1 MEKQKLTPL
10 KRFWLLLKPDKIEI
24 RNIYIYAIFI
34 GLINLSLP
42 IGIQA
47 IINLIQGGAV
57 STSWIV
63 LIFFVVGG
71 IAISGILQ
79 IKQLHITENLQQ
91 KVFARAAF
99 EFAYRVPR
107 IKLERLHKHYT
118 PELMNRFFDIVSV
131 QKALPK
137 IMIDFSSA
145 GIEAFFGLILLSLYH
160 PFFIL
165 FSLFLII
172 IVFVILRL
180 TVRRGL
186 ETSLDESKRKYQ
198 IAHWL
203 QEVAKANYTFKLAGE
218 TQLPLNEVNSKTEGY
233 VRARE
238 SHFSVLVSQYGL
250 MVGFKA
256 LVAFGL
262 LLIGGLLVIEQELNI
277 GQFVAAEIII
287 LLVMNSI
294 EKIMLNFDTIYDI
307 LTSLEKIAQVTDL
320 ELDTEGGIRLQ
331 EGDTKGLEVN
341 LNQVTFE
348 YPEENKTVLNNI
360 NLDIASGE
368 RVVISGQNDSGKSTL
383 LYVIGG
389 LYSPS
394 RGSIVVDSIPVNN
407 YCPESL
413 RNGIGGYLRDE
424 SLFEGTL
431 LENITLGRDGATF
444 ENVRWATE
452 SLGLSKLINDLPYG
466 YDTRV
471 LPQGRQFSKST
482 IAKIL
487 IARSIV
493 DRPRL
498 LLLENSFSVF
508 SEEDRKNILQ
518 FLLDHENDWTVL
530 LTSSQPLENL
540 KDLKYRQVVLDKGE
554 VIDIKDISC

>member
-1 MEKQKLTPL
+1 METKKLTPL
-10 KRFWLLLKPDKIEI
+10 QRFWLLLKPDKMEI

-42 IGIQA
+42 IGVQA

-71 IAISGILQ
+71 IALSGILQ
-79 IKQLHITENLQQ
+79 IKQMHITENLQQ

-107 IKLERLHKHYT
+107 IRLERLHKYHA
-118 PELMNRFFDIVSV
+118 PELMNRFFDIISV

-137 IMIDFSSA
+137 IMVDFSSA
-145 GIEAFFGLILLSLYH
+145 AIQALFGLILLSLYH

-172 IVFVILRL
+172 IVIVILRL

-203 QEVAKANYTFKLAGE
+203 QELAKANYTFKLAGE

-233 VRARE
+233 IRARE
-238 SHFSVLVSQYGL
+238 SHFSVLLNQYGL

-262 LLIGGLLVIEQELNI
+262 LLIGGLLVIEQQLNI

-294 EKIMLNFDTIYDI
+294 EKIMLNFETIYDI

-320 ELDTEGGIRLQ
+320 ELDTEGGIRLN
-331 EGDTKGLEVN
+331 DSTKGFEVN
-341 LNQVTFE
+341 LNQVNFE
-348 YPEENKTVLNNI
+348 YPEEQKSVLSNI
-360 NLDIASGE
+360 SLNIASGE
-368 RVVISGQNDSGKSTL
+368 RVVVSGQNDSGKSTL
-383 LYVIGG
+383 LYLIAG
-389 LYSPS
+389 LYKPS
-394 RGSIVVDSIPVNN
+394 KGSLVIDSIPVNN

-413 RNGIGGYLRDE
+413 RARIGGYLRDE
-424 SLFEGTL
+424 TLFEGTL
-431 LENITLGRDGATF
+431 LENITLGRDSATF
-444 ENVRWATE
+444 ENVRWAVE
-452 SLGLSKLINDLPYG
+452 SVGLLGLINDLPLG

-471 LPQGRQFSKST
+471 LPQGKQFSKST

-493 DRPRL
+493 DKPRL

-508 SEEDRKNILQ
+508 SKEDRAHLLQ
-518 FLLDHENDWTVL
+518 FLLDHKHEWTVL
-530 LTSSQPLENL
+530 LTSSQPLNL
-540 KDLKYRQVVLDKGE
+540 KNLNYREVILDKGE
-554 VIDIKDISC
+554 IIEIKDISC

>member
-1 MEKQKLTPL
+1 MEKTKHTPL
-10 KRFWLLLKPDKIEI
+10 KRFWLLLKPDKREI
-24 RNIYIYAIFI
+24 RNIYVYAIFI

-91 KVFARAAF
+91 KVFTRAAF
-99 EFAYRVPR
+99 EFAYRIPR
-107 IKLERLHKHYT
+107 IKLERLHKHHA

-145 GIEAFFGLILLSLYH
+145 TIQALFGLILLSLYH

-165 FSLFLII
+165 FSLLLII
-172 IVFVILRL
+172 IVMMILRL
-180 TVRRGL
+180 TVRKGL

-203 QEVAKANYTFKLAGE
+203 QELAKANYTFKLAGE
-218 TQLPLNEVNSKTEGY
+218 TQLPLNEVNTKTEGY

-238 SHFSVLVSQYGL
+238 SHFSVLVNQYGL

-262 LLIGGLLVIEQELNI
+262 LLIGGILVIEQQLNI

-320 ELDTEGGIRLQ
+320 ELDTDGGIRLNEKA
-331 EGDTKGLEVN
+331 EGLDVGLK
-341 LNQVTFE
+341 QVSFE
-348 YPEENKTVLNNI
+348 YPEENKVVLKNI
-360 NLDIASGE
+360 SLDIESGE
-368 RVVISGQNDSGKSTL
+368 RVVVSGQNDSGKSTL
-383 LYVIGG
+383 LYLIGG

-394 RGSIVVDSIPVNN
+394 RGSIVMESIPVQN

-413 RNGIGGYLRDE
+413 RSSIGGYLRDE
-424 SLFEGTL
+424 ALFEGTL
-431 LENITLGRDGATF
+431 LENITLGRDRATF
-444 ENVRWATE
+444 DNVRWAVDA
-452 SLGLSKLINDLPYG
+452 LGLSSLINDLPFG
-466 YDTRV
+466 YDTRM

-482 IAKIL
+482 TAKIL

-508 SEEDRKNILQ
+508 SEEDRKIILQ
-518 FLLDHENDWTVL
+518 FLLDHKHPWTVL
-530 LTSSQPLENL
+530 LTSSQPLVNL
-540 KDLKYRQVVLDKGE
+540 KDLKYREVVLNKGE
-554 VIDIKDISC
+554 IIDVKDISC

>member
-1 MEKQKLTPL
+1 MENQKLTPL

-71 IAISGILQ
+71 IALSGILQ

-91 KVFARAAF
+91 KVFSRAAF
-99 EFAYRVPR
+99 EFAYRIPR
-107 IKLERLHKHYT
+107 IKLERLHKHYA

-145 GIEAFFGLILLSLYH
+145 GIQALFGLILLSLYH

-165 FSLFLII
+165 FSLFLIV
-172 IVFVILRL
+172 IVMLILRI

-218 TQLPLNEVNSKTEGY
+218 TQLPLNEVNQKTEGY

-250 MVGFKA
+250 MVAFKA

-294 EKIMLNFDTIYDI
+294 EKVMLNFDTIYDI

-320 ELDTEGGIRLQ
+320 ELDSEGGIRLNN
-331 EGDTKGLEVN
+331 DTKGLEVN
-341 LNQVTFE
+341 VNQVTFE

-360 NLDIASGE
+360 ELDIASGE

-383 LYVIGG
+383 LYLIGG
-389 LYSPS
+389 LYSPT
-394 RGSIVVDSIPVNN
+394 RGSIVMDSIPVNN

-413 RNGIGGYLRDE
+413 RSSIGGYLRDE
-424 SLFEGTL
+424 ALFEGTL

-508 SEEDRKNILQ
+508 SEEDRKSILQ
-518 FLLDHENDWTVL
+518 FLLDHNNEWTVL

-540 KDLKYRQVVLDKGE
+540 KDLKYRRVVLNKGQI
-554 VIDIKDISC
+554 IDIKNISC

>member
-1 MEKQKLTPL
+1 MEKKKLTPL

-71 IAISGILQ
+71 IALSGILQ

-91 KVFARAAF
+91 KVFSRAAF
-99 EFAYRVPR
+99 EFAYRIPR
-107 IKLERLHKHYT
+107 IKLERLHKHYA

-165 FSLFLII
+165 FSFFLII
-172 IVFVILRL
+172 VVFIILRL

-203 QEVAKANYTFKLAGE
+203 QEVAKANYTFKLAGQ
-218 TQLPLNEVNSKTEGY
+218 TQLPLNEVNTKTEGY

-250 MVGFKA
+250 MVAFKA

-294 EKIMLNFDTIYDI
+294 EKVMLNFDTIYDI

-320 ELDTEGGIRLQ
+320 ELDSEGGIRLND
-331 EGDTKGLEVN
+331 DTKGLEVSV
-341 LNQVTFE
+341 NQVTFE
-348 YPEENKTVLNNI
+348 YPEENKTVLNKI
-360 NLDIASGE
+360 DLDITSGE

-383 LYVIGG
+383 LYLIGG

-394 RGSIVVDSIPVNN
+394 RGSIVMDSIPVNN

-413 RNGIGGYLRDE
+413 RSSIGGYLRDE

-431 LENITLGRDGATF
+431 LENITLGRDRANF
-444 ENVRWATE
+444 DNVRWATE
-452 SLGLSKLINDLPYG
+452 ALGLSKLINELPYG
-466 YDTRV
+466 YDTKV

-508 SEEDRKNILQ
+508 SEDDRKSILQ
-518 FLLDHENDWTVL
+518 FLLDHKNEWTVL
-530 LTSSQPLENL
+530 LTSSQPLVNL
-540 KDLKYRQVVLDKGE
+540 KDLKYREVVLDKGE
-554 VIDIKDISC
+554 IIDEKIISC

>member
-1 MEKQKLTPL
+1 MENQKLTPL

-71 IAISGILQ
+71 IALSGILQ

-91 KVFARAAF
+91 KVFSRAAF

-107 IKLERLHKHYT
+107 IRLERLHKHYA
-118 PELMNRFFDIVSV
+118 PELMNRFFDIVSI

-145 GIEAFFGLILLSLYH
+145 GIQAFFGLILLSLYH

-165 FSLFLII
+165 FSLFLIV
-172 IVFVILRL
+172 IVMLILRV

-218 TQLPLNEVNSKTEGY
+218 TQLPLNEVNTKTEGY
-233 VRARE
+233 IRARE
-238 SHFSVLVSQYGL
+238 SHFSVLVNQYGL

-262 LLIGGLLVIEQELNI
+262 LLIGGLLVIEQQLNI

-294 EKIMLNFDTIYDI
+294 EKVMLNFDTIYDI

-320 ELDTEGGIRLQ
+320 ELDTEGGIRLN
-331 EGDTKGLEVN
+331 GGKKGLEVN

-360 NLDIASGE
+360 NLDIESGE

-383 LYVIGG
+383 LYLIGG

-394 RGSIVVDSIPVNN
+394 RGSIVMDSIPVNN

-413 RNGIGGYLRDE
+413 RSGIGGYLRDE
-424 SLFEGTL
+424 ALFEGSL

-452 SLGLSKLINDLPYG
+452 ALGLSSLINDLPYG

-482 IAKIL
+482 TAKIL

-508 SEEDRKNILQ
+508 SEKDRMNILQ
-518 FLLDHENDWTVL
+518 FLLDHDHEWTVL

-540 KDLKYRQVVLDKGE
+540 KNLKYRRVVLDRGE

>member
-1 MEKQKLTPL
+1 MEKPKLTPL

-42 IGIQA
+42 IGIQS

-71 IAISGILQ
+71 IALSGILQ

-91 KVFARAAF
+91 KVFSRAAF

-107 IKLERLHKHYT
+107 IKLEKLHKKHA

-137 IMIDFSSA
+137 IMVDFSSA

-172 IVFVILRL
+172 VVIIILRL
-180 TVRRGL
+180 TVRRGM
-186 ETSLDESKRKYQ
+186 ETSMDESKRKYQ

-203 QEVAKANYTFKLAGE
+203 QEVAKAKNTFKLAGE
-218 TQLPLNEVNSKTEGY
+218 TQLPLNEINTKTEGY
-233 VRARE
+233 IRARE

-250 MVGFKA
+250 MVAFKG

-262 LLIGGLLVIEQELNI
+262 LLIGGLLVIEQQLNI

-320 ELDTEGGIRLQ
+320 ELDTEEGIHLTK
-331 EGDTKGLEVN
+331 EGKGLEVN

-348 YPEENKTVLNNI
+348 YPDENKTVLSNI
-360 NLDIASGE
+360 DLDIESGE
-368 RVVISGQNDSGKSTL
+368 RVVVSGQNDSGKSTL
-383 LYVIGG
+383 LYLIGG

-394 RGSIVVDSIPVNN
+394 RGSIVMDSIPTNN
-407 YCPESL
+407 YSPESL
-413 RNGIGGYLRDE
+413 RSGIGGYLRDE
-424 SLFEGTL
+424 QLFEGTL
-431 LENITLGRDGATF
+431 LENITLGRDHATF
-444 ENVRWATE
+444 KNVKWATE
-452 SLGLSKLINDLPYG
+452 ALGLSKLINDLPFG
-466 YDTRV
+466 YDTKV

-518 FLLDHENDWTVL
+518 FLLNHDNDWTVM

-540 KDLKYRQVVLDKGE
+540 TDLKYRQVVLDKGKI
-554 VIDIKDISC
+554 IDIKNISC

>member
-1 MEKQKLTPL
+1 MENKKLTPL

-71 IAISGILQ
+71 IVLSGILQ

-91 KVFARAAF
+91 KVFSRAAF
-99 EFAYRVPR
+99 EFAYRIPR
-107 IKLERLHKHYT
+107 IRLERLHRYYA

-145 GIEAFFGLILLSLYH
+145 GIQAFFGLILLSLYH

-165 FSLFLII
+165 FSLFLVV
-172 IVFVILRL
+172 IVMLILRV

-218 TQLPLNEVNSKTEGY
+218 TQLPLNEVNTKTEGY
-233 VRARE
+233 IRARE

-262 LLIGGLLVIEQELNI
+262 LLIGGILVIEQQLNI

-294 EKIMLNFDTIYDI
+294 EKVMLNFDTIYDI

-320 ELDTEGGIRLQ
+320 ELDTEGGIRLN
-331 EGDTKGLEVN
+331 EDKKGLQVN
-341 LNQVTFE
+341 VNNVTFE
-348 YPEENKTVLNNI
+348 YPEENKTVLNDI
-360 NLDIASGE
+360 SLDIASGE
-368 RVVISGQNDSGKSTL
+368 RVIISGQNDSGKSTL
-383 LYVIGG
+383 LYLIGG
-389 LYSPS
+389 LYSPT
-394 RGSIVVDSIPVNN
+394 RGSIIMDSIPVNN

-413 RNGIGGYLRDE
+413 RSSIGGYLRDE

-466 YDTRV
+466 YDTKV

-508 SEEDRKNILQ
+508 SEKDRKNILQ
-518 FLLDHENDWTVL
+518 FLLDHNNDWTVL
-530 LTSSQPLENL
+530 LTSSQPLIEL
-540 KDLKYRQVVLDKGE
+540 KDLEYRQVVLDRGE
-554 VIDIKDISC
+554 IIDIKNISC

>member
-1 MEKQKLTPL
+1 MEKKKLTPL
-10 KRFWLLLKPDKIEI
+10 QRFWLLLKPDKIEI

-42 IGIQA
+42 IGVQA

-71 IAISGILQ
+71 IALSGILQ

-107 IKLERLHKHYT
+107 IRLERLHKHYT

-131 QKALPK
+131 QKSLPK
-137 IMIDFSSA
+137 IMVDFSSA
-145 GIEAFFGLILLSLYH
+145 AIQAFFGLILLSLYH

-165 FSLFLII
+165 FSVFLILV
-172 IVFVILRL
+172 VFLILRA

-186 ETSLDESKRKYQ
+186 STSMDESKRKYQ

-233 VRARE
+233 IRARE

-250 MVGFKA
+250 MVAFKA

-262 LLIGGLLVIEQELNI
+262 LLIGGLLVIDQQLNI

-320 ELDTEGGIRLQ
+320 ELDTEGGVRL
-331 EGDTKGLEVN
+331 GDKTKGFEVN
-341 LNQVTFE
+341 LNHVSFE
-348 YPEENKTVLNNI
+348 YPEEKKTVI
-360 NLDIASGE
+360 DDVNLDIKPGE

-383 LYVIGG
+383 LYLIGG

-394 RGSIVVDSIPVNN
+394 RGSIVMDSVPVNN

-413 RNGIGGYLRDE
+413 RSRIGGYLRDE

-431 LENITLGRDGATF
+431 LENITLGRDKATF
-444 ENVRWATE
+444 ENVRWAVE
-452 SLGLSKLINDLPYG
+452 SLGLSKLINDLPLG
-466 YDTRV
+466 YDTPV
-471 LPQGRQFSKST
+471 LPQGKQFSKST

-498 LLLENSFSVF
+498 ILLENSFSVF
-508 SEEDRKNILQ
+508 SKEDRKSILQ
-518 FLLDHENDWTVL
+518 FLMSHDHDWTVL
-530 LTSSQPLENL
+530 LTSSQPLNLENL
-540 KDLKYRQVVLDKGE
+540 NYRLVELDKGKI
-554 VIDIKDISC
+554 IDIKDVSC

>member
-1 MEKQKLTPL
+1 MEKKTLTPI
-10 KRFWLLLKPDKIEI
+10 KRFWLLLKPDKVEI
-24 RNIYIYAIFI
+24 RNIYIYAVFI

-42 IGIQA
+42 VGIQA

-63 LIFFVVGG
+63 LIFFVVSG
-71 IAISGILQ
+71 IVLSGILQ

-91 KVFARAAF
+91 KVFSRAAF

-107 IKLERLHKHYT
+107 IKLERLHKYHA

-145 GIEAFFGLILLSLYH
+145 GIQAFFGLILLSLYH

-165 FSLFLII
+165 FSLFLVT
-172 IVFVILRL
+172 IVMLILRA

-203 QEVAKANYTFKLAGE
+203 QELAKANYTFKLAGD
-218 TQLPLNEVNSKTEGY
+218 TQLPLNEVNTKSEGY
-233 VRARE
+233 IRARE
-238 SHFSVLVSQYGL
+238 SHFSILVRQYGL

-262 LLIGGLLVIEQELNI
+262 LLIGGLLVIEQQLNI

-320 ELDTEGGIRLQ
+320 ELDSEGGIRMNG
-331 EGDTKGLEVN
+331 EKSGLEVK
-341 LNQVTFE
+341 LNHVSFE

-360 NLDIASGE
+360 NLDIAPEE

-383 LYVIGG
+383 LYLLGG

-394 RGSIVVDSIPVNN
+394 RGSIVLDNIPVNN
-407 YCPESL
+407 YCPESM
-413 RNGIGGYLRDE
+413 RSRIGGYLRDE
-424 SLFEGTL
+424 SLFEGSL
-431 LENITLGRDGATF
+431 LENITLGRDAATF
-444 ENVRWATE
+444 ENVHWAVE
-452 SLGLSKLINDLPYG
+452 ALGLSSMINDLPYG

-508 SEEDRKNILQ
+508 SEGDRQRILQ
-518 FLLDHENDWTVL
+518 FLLDHEHSWTVL
-530 LTSSQPLENL
+530 LTSSQPLVGL
-540 KDLKYRQVVLDKGE
+540 KNLKYREVVLDKGE
-554 VIDIKDISC
+554 VIDINEISC

>member
-1 MEKQKLTPL
+1 MENQKSTPL

-71 IAISGILQ
+71 IALSGILQ

-91 KVFARAAF
+91 KVFSRAAF
-99 EFAYRVPR
+99 EFAYRIPR
-107 IKLERLHKHYT
+107 IKLERLHKHYA

-145 GIEAFFGLILLSLYH
+145 GIQALFGLILLSLYH

-165 FSLFLII
+165 FSLFLIV
-172 IVFVILRL
+172 IVMLILRI

-218 TQLPLNEVNSKTEGY
+218 TQLPLNEVNQKTEGY

-250 MVGFKA
+250 MVAFKA

-294 EKIMLNFDTIYDI
+294 EKVMLNFDTIYDI

-320 ELDTEGGIRLQ
+320 ELDSEGGIRLNN
-331 EGDTKGLEVN
+331 DTKGLEVN
-341 LNQVTFE
+341 VNQVTFE

-360 NLDIASGE
+360 ELDIASGE

-383 LYVIGG
+383 LYLIGG
-389 LYSPS
+389 LYSPT
-394 RGSIVVDSIPVNN
+394 RGSIVMDSIPVNN

-413 RNGIGGYLRDE
+413 RSSIGGYLRDE
-424 SLFEGTL
+424 ALFEGTL

-508 SEEDRKNILQ
+508 SEEDRKSILQ
-518 FLLDHENDWTVL
+518 FLLDHNNEWTVL

-540 KDLKYRQVVLDKGE
+540 KDLKYRRVVLNKGQI
-554 VIDIKDISC
+554 IDIKNISC

>member
-1 MEKQKLTPL
+1 MENIKLTPL

-24 RNIYIYAIFI
+24 RNIYVYAIFI

-57 STSWIV
+57 STTWIV

-71 IAISGILQ
+71 IVLSGILQ

-91 KVFARAAF
+91 KIFARAAF
-99 EFAYRVPR
+99 EFAYRIPR
-107 IKLERLHKHYT
+107 IKLERLFKYHA
-118 PELMNRFFDIVSV
+118 PELMNRFFDVVAV
-131 QKALPK
+131 QKSLPK
-137 IMIDFSSA
+137 IMVDFSSA
-145 GIEAFFGLILLSLYH
+145 GIQVFFGLILLSLYH

-165 FSLFLII
+165 FSLFLIM
-172 IVFVILRL
+172 IVILILRL
-180 TVRRGL
+180 TVRKGL

-203 QEVAKANYTFKLAGE
+203 QEVAKANYTFKLAGQ
-218 TQLPLNEVNSKTEGY
+218 TQLPLNRVNKKTEGY
-233 VRARE
+233 IRARE
-238 SHFSVLVSQYGL
+238 SHFGVLVNQYGL

-262 LLIGGLLVIEQELNI
+262 LLIGGLLVIEQQLNI

-294 EKIMLNFDTIYDI
+294 EKVMLNFDTIYDI

-320 ELDTEGGIRLQ
+320 DLDTEGGIRLNN
-331 EGDTKGLEVN
+331 GTKGLEVN
-341 LNQVTFE
+341 LNEVSFE
-348 YPEENKTVLNNI
+348 YPEENKTVLNKI
-360 NLDIASGE
+360 SLDVASGE

-383 LYVIGG
+383 LYLIGG

-394 RGSIVVDSIPVNN
+394 RGSIVMDSIPVNN

-413 RNGIGGYLRDE
+413 RSGIGGYLRDE
-424 SLFEGTL
+424 ALFEGSL
-431 LENITLGRDGATF
+431 LENITLGRDAATF

-452 SLGLSKLINDLPYG
+452 SLGLSQLINDLPYG
-466 YDTRV
+466 YDTKV

-508 SEEDRKNILQ
+508 SEEDRRDILQ

-540 KDLKYRQVVLDKGE
+540 KDLEYRRVILDRGE
-554 VIDIKDISC
+554 IIDIKNISC

>member
-1 MEKQKLTPL
+1 MEKRTLTPI
-10 KRFWLLLKPDKIEI
+10 KRFWLLLKPDKVEI
-24 RNIYIYAIFI
+24 RNIYIYAVFI

-42 IGIQA
+42 VGIQA

-63 LIFFVVGG
+63 LIFFVVAG
-71 IAISGILQ
+71 IVLSGILQ

-91 KVFARAAF
+91 KVFSRAAF

-107 IKLERLHKHYT
+107 IRLERLHKYHA

-145 GIEAFFGLILLSLYH
+145 GIQALFGLILLSLYH

-165 FSLFLII
+165 FSLFLVT
-172 IVFVILRL
+172 IVMLILRA

-203 QEVAKANYTFKLAGE
+203 QELAKANYTFKLAGD
-218 TQLPLNEVNSKTEGY
+218 TQLPLNEVNTKTEGY
-233 VRARE
+233 IRARE
-238 SHFSVLVSQYGL
+238 SHFSILLRQYGL
-250 MVGFKA
+250 MIGFKA

-262 LLIGGLLVIEQELNI
+262 LLIGGLLVIEQQLNI

-320 ELDTEGGIRLQ
+320 ELDTEGGIRMNG
-331 EGDTKGLEVN
+331 EKGGLDVK
-341 LNQVTFE
+341 LNNVSFE

-360 NLDIASGE
+360 NLDIVSEE

-383 LYVIGG
+383 LYLLGG

-394 RGSIVVDSIPVNN
+394 RGSIVLDNIPVNN
-407 YCPESL
+407 YCPESM
-413 RNGIGGYLRDE
+413 RSRIGGYLRDE

-431 LENITLGRDGATF
+431 LENITLGRDAATF
-444 ENVRWATE
+444 ENVHWAVE
-452 SLGLSKLINDLPYG
+452 SLGLSKMINDLPYG

-508 SEEDRKNILQ
+508 SEGDRQRILQ
-518 FLLDHENDWTVL
+518 FLLNHEHNWTVL
-530 LTSSQPLENL
+530 LTSSQPLVGL
-540 KDLKYRQVVLDKGE
+540 KDLKYREVVLDKGE
-554 VIDIKDISC
+554 VIDIKEISC

>member
-1 MEKQKLTPL
+1 MEKAKLTPL

-71 IAISGILQ
+71 IALSGILQ
-79 IKQLHITENLQQ
+79 IKQMHITENLQQ

-99 EFAYRVPR
+99 EFAYRIPR
-107 IKLERLHKHYT
+107 IKLERLHKYHA

-145 GIEAFFGLILLSLYH
+145 AIQAFFGLILLSLYH

-172 IVFVILRL
+172 IVMLILRV
-180 TVRRGL
+180 TVRKGL

-203 QEVAKANYTFKLAGE
+203 QELAKANYTFKLAGE
-218 TQLPLNEVNSKTEGY
+218 TQLPLNEVNTKTEGY

-238 SHFSVLVSQYGL
+238 SHFGVLVSQYGL

-262 LLIGGLLVIEQELNI
+262 LLIGGLLVIEQQLNI

-294 EKIMLNFDTIYDI
+294 EKIMLNFETIYDI

-320 ELDTEGGIRLQ
+320 ELDTEGGIRLNGKT
-331 EGDTKGLEVN
+331 EGLKVN

-348 YPEENKTVLNNI
+348 YPEENKTVLNQI
-360 NLDIASGE
+360 SLDIASGE
-368 RVVISGQNDSGKSTL
+368 RVIISGENDSGKSTL
-383 LYVIGG
+383 LYLIGG
-389 LYSPS
+389 LYSPN
-394 RGSIVVDSIPVNN
+394 RGSIVMDSIPVNN

-413 RNGIGGYLRDE
+413 RSSIGGYLRDE

-431 LENITLGRDGATF
+431 LENITLGRDKATF
-444 ENVRWATE
+444 ENVRWAVE
-452 SLGLSKLINDLPYG
+452 ALGLSKLINDLPLG

-482 IAKIL
+482 TAKIL

-518 FLLDHENDWTVL
+518 FLLDHNHDWTVL
-530 LTSSQPLENL
+530 LTSSQPIENL
-540 KDLKYRQVVLDKGE
+540 KDLKYRQVVLNKGE
-554 VIDIKDISC
+554 IIEIKEISC

>member
-1 MEKQKLTPL
+1 MEKTKLTPL

-71 IAISGILQ
+71 IALSGILQ

-91 KVFARAAF
+91 KIFSRAAF
-99 EFAYRVPR
+99 EFAFRIPR
-107 IKLERLHKHYT
+107 IKLERLHKHYA

-145 GIEAFFGLILLSLYH
+145 GIQAFFGLILLSLYH

-165 FSLFLII
+165 FSLFLIV
-172 IVFVILRL
+172 IVMLILRV
-180 TVRRGL
+180 TVRRGM

-203 QEVAKANYTFKLAGE
+203 QELAKANYTFKLAGE
-218 TQLPLNEVNSKTEGY
+218 TQLPLNEVNTRTEGY
-233 VRARE
+233 IRARE
-238 SHFSVLVSQYGL
+238 SHFSILVNQYGL
-250 MVGFKA
+250 MVAFKA

-262 LLIGGLLVIEQELNI
+262 LLIGGLLVIEQQLNI

-294 EKIMLNFDTIYDI
+294 EKVMLNFDTIYDI

-320 ELDTEGGIRLQ
+320 ELDSEGGIQLNS
-331 EGDTKGLEVN
+331 DTKGLEVN
-341 LNQVTFE
+341 VNQVTFE

-383 LYVIGG
+383 LYLIGG

-394 RGSIVVDSIPVNN
+394 RGSIVMDSIPVNN

-413 RNGIGGYLRDE
+413 RSRIGGYLRDE
-424 SLFEGTL
+424 ALFEGTL
-431 LENITLGRDGATF
+431 LENITLGRDGASF

-452 SLGLSKLINDLPYG
+452 SLGLSKLINSLPYG
-466 YDTRV
+466 YDTKV

-508 SEEDRKNILQ
+508 GEEDRKNILQ
-518 FLLDHENDWTVL
+518 FLLDSKNDWTVL
-530 LTSSQPLENL
+530 LTSSQPITQL
-540 KDLKYRQVVLDKGE
+540 KDMEYREVVLDKGE
-554 VIDIKDISC
+554 IIDIKNISC

>member
-1 MEKQKLTPL
+1 METSKLTPL

-71 IAISGILQ
+71 IALSGILQ

-107 IKLERLHKHYT
+107 IKLERLHKRHA
-118 PELMNRFFDIVSV
+118 PELMNRFFDIISV

-145 GIEAFFGLILLSLYH
+145 AIQAFFGLILLSLYH

-172 IVFVILRL
+172 IVFFILRI

-203 QEVAKANYTFKLAGE
+203 QELAKANYTFKMAGE
-218 TQLPLNEVNSKTEGY
+218 TQLPLNEVNDKTEGY

-238 SHFSVLVSQYGL
+238 SHFSVLVNQYGL
-250 MVGFKA
+250 MVAFKA

-262 LLIGGLLVIEQELNI
+262 LLIGGLLVIEQQLNI
-277 GQFVAAEIII
+277 GQFVASEIII

-320 ELDTEGGIRLQ
+320 ELDTDGGIRLQ
-331 EGDTKGLEVN
+331 DKTKGFDVN
-341 LNQVTFE
+341 LHEVTFE
-348 YPEENKTVLNNI
+348 YPEENKTVLNHVS
-360 NLDIASGE
+360 LDIKAGE
-368 RVVISGQNDSGKSTL
+368 RIVISGQNDSGKSTL
-383 LYVIGG
+383 LYLIGG

-394 RGSIVVDSIPVNN
+394 RGSIVMDRIPVKN

-413 RNGIGGYLRDE
+413 RSKIGGYLRDE

-431 LENITLGRDGATF
+431 LENITLGRDNANF
-444 ENVRWATE
+444 DNVRWAVE
-452 SLGLSKLINDLPYG
+452 ALGLSKLINDLPLG
-466 YDTRV
+466 YDTRI

-482 IAKIL
+482 TAKIL

-508 SEEDRKNILQ
+508 SKEDRLSILQ
-518 FLLDHENDWTVL
+518 FLMDHEHEWTVL
-530 LTSSQPLENL
+530 LTSSQPVDGL
-540 KDLKYRQVVLDKGE
+540 KDLNYRQVVLSKGE
-554 VIDIKDISC
+554 IIDIKDISC